1 MKINTEDIKK
11 ESDLLERELK
21 RKKEFLLFSK
31 AINEIIKTSKFKW
44 SSAVAG
50 SLTILEA
57 IGLFVDINSFP
68 NKNWILSLVI
78 IFTIAGLIITFLW
91 FTIRKM
97 NEIYEEEI
105 EEIRHYQQKIK
116 EFLISLD
123 TIRNEIQKDLYLNI
137 DKIHDVVH
145 NIRDSLHDALK
156 NPENPFPN
164 FNFEK
169 LIQMTLDELK
179 EFFEHTYSA
188 KFVTTVMEVNDT
200 NNPEYLVTMFYSSNA
215 LEERKKFRSIV
226 PAGEGIAGKMLNL
239 PEPKPVIWEKRE
251 LYLNK
256 FRNKKG
262 EDIGGDDRN
271 WNAPE
276 TKNYETGISSP
287 FKVSDL
293 IQGVINIDT
302 PSKDLVFL
310 EEDKYVVKTFG
321 DICALIYE
329 INGLKEMF
337 EPQNTSVE
345 LDPKLREIIEKNMKI
360 TNN

>member
-1 MKINTEDIKK
+1 MKMNTENIKK
-11 ESDLLERELK
+11 ENDLLEKELEH
-21 RKKEFLLFSK
+21 KKELVLFLKALNDIWKSKKFIGFSVIGFISLIIDILGIFK
-31 AINEIIKTSKFKW
+31 IN
-44 SSAVAG
+44 
-50 SLTILEA
+50 
-57 IGLFVDINSFP
+57 
-68 NKNWILSLVI
+68 LSPLI
-78 IFTIAGLIITFLW
+78 GLIIALFIVVLYMLYFGYTV
-91 FTIRKM
+91 INKM
-97 NEIYEEEI
+97 NEIYEKEI
-105 EEIRHYQQKIK
+105 ENLKIHQQKIK
-116 EFLISLD
+116 EILESLD
-123 TIRNEIQKDLYLNI
+123 LIRDEVQKSLFSNL
-137 DKIHDVVH
+137 DKLHDVIH
-145 NIRDSLHDALK
+145 NIRDSLHEALK

-276 TKNYETGISSP
+276 TKNYEKGISSP